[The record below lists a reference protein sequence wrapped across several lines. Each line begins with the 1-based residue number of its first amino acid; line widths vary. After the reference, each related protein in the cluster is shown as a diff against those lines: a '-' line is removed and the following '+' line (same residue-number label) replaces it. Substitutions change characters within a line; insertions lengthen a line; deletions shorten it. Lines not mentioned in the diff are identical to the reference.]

1 MDRLAYLNEP
11 LLGVFLRDLARFD
24 HHTTAMGLL
33 LHPSFQNEQANGVA
47 VTDDPAY
54 LDQLEPMLTTIH
66 NEFRNLYGVPAQEEF
81 AMEVEFKI
89 TKQGTLVIKQARPWL
104 Y

>member
-1 MDRLAYLNEP
+1 
-11 LLGVFLRDLARFD
+11 GVLIM
-24 HHTTAMGLL
+24 T
-33 LHPSFQNEQANGVA
+33 
-47 VTDDPAY
+47 PAY

-89 TKQGTLVIKQARPWL
+89 TRQGTLVIKQARPRL